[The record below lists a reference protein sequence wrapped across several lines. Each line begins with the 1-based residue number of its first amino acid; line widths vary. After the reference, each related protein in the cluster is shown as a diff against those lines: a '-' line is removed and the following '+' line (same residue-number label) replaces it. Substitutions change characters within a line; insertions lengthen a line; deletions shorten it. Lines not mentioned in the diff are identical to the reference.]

1 MPDQPPTTQT
11 MRVRWTKETDGN
23 YKLSYEYWF
32 YGAQKDI
39 PRGEVFTGSQTY
51 TEAEALAMFGGSRS
65 VYFGIYGA
73 AERTDKAE
81 TIIGGFVDM
90 RKYKVSYQYK
100 NRALNDADGTW
111 DDVNAVNKKVP
122 EADMAPV
129 VGKAMN
135 GNYDIVLPNLAPGFA
150 SYKVP
155 TADLTYNPYTPL
167 KDPILKEA
175 GQNWTNIHSFR
186 SVDSENKKATIRSFH
201 IGIEWCLSIYNYFFY
216 ISHDILSF

>member
-1 MPDQPPTTQT
+1 M
-11 MRVRWTKETDGN
+11 VFSG
-23 YKLSYEYWF
+23 F
-32 YGAQKDI
+32 I
-39 PRGEVFTGSQTY
+39 PLFEIENV
-51 TEAEALAMFGGSRS
+51 
-65 VYFGIYGA
+65 
-73 AERTDKAE
+73 KAE

-155 TADLTYNPYTPL
+155 TADLTYNPYP
-167 KDPILKEA
+167 P
-175 GQNWTNIHSFR
+175 
-186 SVDSENKKATIRSFH
+186 
-201 IGIEWCLSIYNYFFY
+201 
-216 ISHDILSF
+216 